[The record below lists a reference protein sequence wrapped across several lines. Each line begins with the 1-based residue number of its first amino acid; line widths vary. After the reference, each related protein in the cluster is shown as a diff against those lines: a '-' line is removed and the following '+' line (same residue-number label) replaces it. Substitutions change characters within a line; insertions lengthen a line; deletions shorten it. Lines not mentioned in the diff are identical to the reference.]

1 MCEESGPHGLKKDM
15 IKIGPQNMG
24 HKLYSNEDTRYNQKF
39 GADADLDVRL
49 FVMVGLEQ
57 EESRTDRSY
66 CYKLCVN
73 V

>member
-39 GADADLDVRL
+39 GADADLDLRL
-49 FVMVGLEQ
+49 FVLVGLQ
-57 EESRTDRSY
+57 
-66 CYKLCVN
+66 
-73 V
+73 